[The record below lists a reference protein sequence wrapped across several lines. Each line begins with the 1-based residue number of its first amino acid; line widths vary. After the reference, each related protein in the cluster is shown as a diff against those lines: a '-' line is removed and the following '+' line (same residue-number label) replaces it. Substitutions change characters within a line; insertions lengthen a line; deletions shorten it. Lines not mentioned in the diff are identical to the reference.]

1 MANSKK
7 KFESMQPYEPDFIV
21 ANCPGCAMF
30 LDKWQYTISEM
41 EGTTYGRDGY
51 GIPVLTYEELAG
63 LVLGYDP
70 WELGL
75 QMHQVAVEP
84 LLNKMGVPYD
94 PEKKYVSSEGKDIGR
109 PKCPTYLKV

>member
-1 MANSKK
+1 
-7 KFESMQPYEPDFIV
+7 
-21 ANCPGCAMF
+21 MF

-41 EGTTYGRDGY
+41 EGTFYGQDNR

-70 WELGL
+70 WELGM

-84 LLNKMGVPYD
+84 LLDKMGVQYD
-94 PEKKYVSSEGKDIGR
+94 RRRNTSAKMENTSGNRPPRRLEATRKTYCNGLWEKR
-109 PKCPTYLKV
+109 